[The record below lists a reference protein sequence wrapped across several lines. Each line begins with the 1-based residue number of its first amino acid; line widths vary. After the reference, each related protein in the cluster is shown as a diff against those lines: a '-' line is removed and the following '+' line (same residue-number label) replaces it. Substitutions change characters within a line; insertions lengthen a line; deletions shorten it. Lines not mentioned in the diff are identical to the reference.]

1 MSRIALGLSS
11 GLVVACLLVSC
22 LLRPVS
28 ADPPTAEPSLPEAA
42 VKKAPDA
49 AAEKDKPQRSLAP
62 TLSRRE
68 REAAVEEGA
77 AADKAD
83 AAADKEKD
91 KHEEKVLREQSIY
104 IPYEKLRKVFEK
116 EGRGV
121 FLPYQEFQELWQAAR
136 DKTAPHA
143 ESQPPVAALITEAE
157 NEATVAKDVV
167 RVKAT
172 LKIEVLAEG
181 WQEIPLGLGDAAITS
196 AKVSGQPARIVAVD
210 GQGYKLLVDHAGK
223 KPATLEL
230 SLEYAKAIQRMP
242 GQNSVSFQAPQAPVS
257 RWKVRIPEAGV
268 KVNLS
273 PLIAATEV
281 TSDAAEPKPEEKA
294 KPGEKAK
301 PDEKPPLAPAA
312 TPAERPDKKPPRAK
326 AEETVVLAF
335 VGAAPTVRI
344 DWTPKAEGATGLE
357 ALASVQAEQQVTV
370 DEGVVRTRTQL
381 AYTISRS
388 QLGQITIQ
396 VPADQKVVNVSDANV
411 RQWSVA
417 KAGDVQTVAVQLFE
431 QAKGSQNVIV
441 ELEKFLGEDKKP
453 ESVTVPVVKAAGVGR
468 QQGVVVVQVAE
479 GLRAETAKTTGLLQ
493 VDAAELPPGLARGQW
508 TFAYRYVAVPFDLV
522 LAMEKVK
529 PQVVC
534 DTLVEAELTPE
545 ALLLDVLN
553 VYNIQRAGVFRLE
566 MDLPAGYEVRQV
578 HGIAAAGASAVQVD
592 GHRVEGEKKNRLV
605 VDLARKAIGRVAL
618 AVQLR
623 KELKEPDL
631 LTPTGKTVNL
641 VLPIP
646 QVPAA
651 SVERASGRVLVY
663 AAESL
668 LVNLAAPAEASGLR
682 TISSQEAL
690 QGIQSLRGPG
700 KAAVRAVQALAYTQG
715 PAGVSL
721 SVERRKP
728 QVNVRQL
735 LVVRVEDGRVK
746 YQATFFYEILY
757 SGVPSL
763 RIDVPVEVAGLLHN
777 NTAGIREKVLDPPP
791 ADLPKGYTAW
801 SFAGPTELT
810 GEVKIDLAWQN
821 QIDKLDVGKPLTLK
835 IRDLRPWKADKDDQA
850 WGQIVLAKAE
860 TIDVHEADDFQGLR
874 PIDPQHNLM
883 PGAAVPGAAAA
894 VEFHGPWSLSLV
906 ATRYDLKELKQTS
919 IERAVLRMV
928 VTRAEKVSIQALYR
942 LHSAQQRLEVNLPAG
957 AEFDADPR
965 INAKPVTL
973 EIGQSKQYYVP
984 LVDPNPDQS
993 FLLELRYTVPSFG
1006 GKLEM
1011 PAFAADSAV
1020 QKVYLCV
1027 YLPREQALV
1036 ERSGPWTDE
1045 FDWQLD
1051 DNRLS
1056 WQPGVRQSDEALLNW
1071 VREGVAP
1078 SEFPTDGRLYVFST
1092 LHPSG
1097 PLRLAAWDRDWLRG
1111 IVVALLLLGGVL
1123 LLPARAC
1130 VRIFWSALLVVLLVF
1145 LGVFWPVFAWQVM
1158 SGVFWAAVVL
1168 VLAVW
1173 TAWYCVQTVPRALQS
1188 LRDRSPKSLPPYP
1201 FADAGPQVA
1210 PPSPLVPPGTSQGGD
1225 ASSPPLPPGGGRGE
1239 GVPETPAEPP
1249 PEAGP
1254 NAPPAG
1260 QPNGGSAEG
1269 GQPHA

>member
-1 MSRIALGLSS
+1 MSRIPFGLSS
-11 GLVVACLLVSC
+11 ALAVACLAVFC
-22 LLRPVS
+22 LAGSAS
-28 ADPPTAEPSLPEAA
+28 ADPPAA
-42 VKKAPDA
+42 TDLVAQKGPDA
-49 AAEKDKPQRSLAP
+49 AA
-62 TLSRRE
+62 
-68 REAAVEEGA
+68 G
-77 AADKAD
+77 
-83 AAADKEKD
+83 KD
-91 KHEEKVLREQSIY
+91 KHPQAEKSLREQTIY

-121 FLPYQEFQELWQAAR
+121 FLPYQEFQTLWQAAR
-136 DKTAPHA
+136 DKTTPQA
-143 ESQPPVAALITEAE
+143 EPRPPVPALITEAE

-181 WQEIPLGLGDAAITS
+181 WQEISLGLGDAAITA
-196 AKVSGQPARIVAVD
+196 AKLDGQPARIVAVD
-210 GQGYKLLVDHAGK
+210 GQGYKLLIDHPGK
-223 KPATLEL
+223 KPATFAL

-281 TSDAAEPKPEEKA
+281 TGEADEKA
-294 KPGEKAK
+294 KP
-301 PDEKPPLAPAA
+301 
-312 TPAERPDKKPPRAK
+312 
-326 AEETVVLAF
+326 EETVVLAF
-335 VGAAPTVRI
+335 VGAASNVRI

-370 DEGVVRTRTQL
+370 DEGVLRTRTQL
-381 AYTISRS
+381 AYAISRS
-388 QLGQITIQ
+388 QLAQITIE

-417 KAGDVQTVAVQLFE
+417 KAGDVQTVTVQLFE
-431 QAKGSQNVIV
+431 PAKGSQNVIV
-441 ELEKFLGEDKKP
+441 ELEKFLGEDKKLDRLA
-453 ESVTVPVVKAAGVGR
+453 VPVVKAAGVGR

-493 VDAAELPPGLARGQW
+493 VDASELPPGLARTPW

-534 DTLVEAELTPE
+534 DSLVEAELTPE
-545 ALLLDVLN
+545 ALMLDVLN

-578 HGIAAAGASAVQVD
+578 HGIDAAGASAVQVD
-592 GHRVEGEKKNRLV
+592 GHRMEVSLGGHAGHAEKTRLV

-641 VLPIP
+641 LLPIP
-646 QVPAA
+646 QVPPA

-663 AAESL
+663 ASESL
-668 LVNLAAPAEASGLR
+668 LVNLASPTESSGLR
-682 TISSQEAL
+682 AISSKEAL
-690 QGIQSLRGPG
+690 EGMQSLRGPG

-715 PAGVSL
+715 PTGVSL
-721 SVERRKP
+721 TVERRKP
-728 QVNVRQL
+728 QVTLRQL
-735 LVVRVEDGRVK
+735 LAVRVEDGLVK

-763 RIDVPVEVAGLLHN
+763 RIDVPVEVAGLLRN
-777 NTAGIREKVLDPPP
+777 NTPAIREKVLDPPP
-791 ADLPKGYTAW
+791 SDLPKGYTAW

-810 GEVKIDLAWQN
+810 GEGKIELAWQN
-821 QIDKLDVGKPLTLK
+821 QIEKLDVGKPLTLK
-835 IRDLRPWKADKDDQA
+835 IPELRPHKADQGDRT

-860 TIDVHEADDFQGLR
+860 TIDLHETDDFQGLR
-874 PIDPQHNLM
+874 PIDPQHDLM
-883 PGAAVPGAAAA
+883 PGADVPGASAAL
-894 VEFHGPWSLSLV
+894 EFHGPWSLSLV
-906 ATRYDLKELKQTS
+906 ATRYDLKEVKQTS

-928 VTRAEKVSIQALYR
+928 VTRADKVTVQALYR
-942 LHSAQQRLEVNLPAG
+942 LRSAQQRLVVKLPAG

-965 INAKPVTL
+965 INAKPVQL
-973 EIGQSKQYYVP
+973 AIGEAKQYYVP

-993 FLLELRYTVPSFG
+993 ILLELRYTVPNFADR
-1006 GKLEM
+1006 LEM
-1011 PAFAADSAV
+1011 PDFASEPAV

-1027 YLPREQALV
+1027 YLPKERALV
-1036 ERSGPWTDE
+1036 HRSGPWTDE
-1045 FDWQLD
+1045 FDWQAD
-1051 DNRLS
+1051 DGLA
-1056 WQPGVRQSDEALLNW
+1056 WQPSNRQSDDELLNW
-1071 VREGVAP
+1071 VRQGVAP

-1097 PLRLAAWDRDWLRG
+1097 PLHVLAWDRDWLRG
-1111 IVVALLLLGGVL
+1111 TVVALLLLGGIVL
-1123 LLPARAC
+1123 VPTRAS
-1130 VRIFWSALLVVLLVF
+1130 VRMFWLALLVVVLVF
-1145 LGVFWPVFAWQVM
+1145 LGIFWPVFAWQVM

-1168 VLAVW
+1168 VLALWMVW
-1173 TAWYCVQTVPRALQS
+1173 YFGQTLPQCWRAW
-1188 LRDRSPKSLPPYP
+1188 RDRPRKS
-1201 FADAGPQVA
+1201 
-1210 PPSPLVPPGTSQGGD
+1210 PPSRFDATGTQGTP
-1225 ASSPPLPPGGGRGE
+1225 APPLPPGEGRGE
-1239 GVPETPAEPP
+1239 GTAGETSQQPPAETAQPAPTASPDVPP
-1249 PEAGP
+1249 QALP
-1254 NAPPAG
+1254 N
-1260 QPNGGSAEG
+1260 QGGTEG
-1269 GQPHA
+1269 GQPNA